1 MTGRFLGDEPRGL
14 LSLWYVGEVTIYFL
28 ILKVRGVFVQENTL
42 RIENRVMIFRK
53 ETVELFWPSRKVV
66 FIIFPSQVRNCSRS
80 MSTNNIFRME
90 DTERYYKLVNCVLV
104 VLQEDGMTPI
114 DWTDEFVIL
123 QV

>member
-1 MTGRFLGDEPRGL
+1 MTGRFLSDEPRGL
-14 LSLWYVGEVTIYFL
+14 LRLWYMGEVTIYFL
-28 ILKVRGVFVQENTL
+28 IFKVRGVFVQENTL

-53 ETVELFWPSRKVV
+53 ETVELFRPSRKVV

>member
-1 MTGRFLGDEPRGL
+1 MAGRFLGDEPRGL
-14 LSLWYVGEVTIYFL
+14 LRLWYVGEVTIYFL

>member
-114 DWTDEFVIL
+114 DWTDGFVIL

>member
-14 LSLWYVGEVTIYFL
+14 LRLWYVGEVTIYFL

>member
-14 LSLWYVGEVTIYFL
+14 LRLWYVGEVTIYFL
-28 ILKVRGVFVQENTL
+28 IFKVRGVFVQENTL

-53 ETVELFWPSRKVV
+53 ETVELFRPSRKVV

>member
-1 MTGRFLGDEPRGL
+1 MTGRFLSDEPRGL
-14 LSLWYVGEVTIYFL
+14 LRLWYVGEVTIYFL

-53 ETVELFWPSRKVV
+53 ETVELFRPSRKVV

>member
-1 MTGRFLGDEPRGL
+1 MTGRFLSDEPRGL
-14 LSLWYVGEVTIYFL
+14 LRLWYVGEVTIYFL
-28 ILKVRGVFVQENTL
+28 IFKVRGVFVQENTL

-53 ETVELFWPSRKVV
+53 ETVELFRPSRKVV

>member
-53 ETVELFWPSRKVV
+53 ETVELFRPSRKVV

>member
-28 ILKVRGVFVQENTL
+28 IFKVRGVFVQENTL